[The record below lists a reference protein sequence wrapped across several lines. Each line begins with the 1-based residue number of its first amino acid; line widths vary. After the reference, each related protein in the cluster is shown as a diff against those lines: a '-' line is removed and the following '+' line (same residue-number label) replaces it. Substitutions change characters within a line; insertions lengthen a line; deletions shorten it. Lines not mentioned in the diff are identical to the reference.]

1 MTRLRRTIVNAL
13 TMLSL
18 ALGLAILALWARSYA
33 APAGNVVVRM
43 GGVWWGA
50 HSESGRI
57 ALAYC
62 RAREAPDASGD
73 RDGQRWHW
81 ESATGREGPWRTLGI
96 DCGAVHV
103 TQSSVP
109 FLASLPSM
117 GALFSVGT
125 DGRFIRIPWPFLA
138 ALAGAA
144 PGVRLAY
151 ALRRRRRR
159 RAGRCP
165 SCGYDLRATPE
176 RCPECGTAIK
186 ASAQATAAPPRGIAG
201 KS

>member
-1 MTRLRRTIVNAL
+1 MTRLRRIIFNVFTVF
-13 TMLSL
+13 SL
-18 ALGLAILALWARSYA
+18 ALCVAILGLWVRSYA
-33 APAGNVVVRM
+33 APAGNVVVRLR
-43 GGVWWGA
+43 GIWCGA

-57 ALAYC
+57 ALGYC

-81 ESATGREGPWRTLGI
+81 ESATGRDGPWRTLGI

-125 DGRFIRIPWPFLA
+125 DGRFIRLPWAFLA
-138 ALAGAA
+138 ALAAA
-144 PGVRLAY
+144 WPGVRLVSL
-151 ALRRRRRR
+151 LRRRHRRA
-159 RAGRCP
+159 AGRCA
-165 SCGYDLRATPE
+165 SCGYDLRATPD
-176 RCPECGTAIK
+176 RCPECGTLIK
-186 ASAQATAAPPRGIAG
+186 ASAPEIVGL
-201 KS
+201 